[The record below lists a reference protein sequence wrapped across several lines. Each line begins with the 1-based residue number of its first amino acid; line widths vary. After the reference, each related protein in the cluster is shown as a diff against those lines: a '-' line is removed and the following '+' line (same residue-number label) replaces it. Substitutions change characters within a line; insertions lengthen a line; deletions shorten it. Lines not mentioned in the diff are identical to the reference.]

1 MIIWPFFAFIILVL
15 GARTAL
21 WHLRC
26 WQLREYR
33 LDRMRA
39 WLRTKDG
46 AMFWYPWIQP
56 GLLPRPRI
64 SSRILLAIA
73 LLGIFNLGIMLGGY
87 VWLNAKS
94 LTLLTL
100 LLLLWE
106 RTLFIQVAAVVW
118 ATGIP
123 TQWKKRQLFR
133 AAAQIV
139 SQDPALIRIGITGSY
154 GKSSTKEVLVHLL
167 KAHFGAENVLY
178 NPANQNNELAIARLI
193 LARRDFFVPQK
204 KPRVLVIETGA
215 YKRGEIATVCGMI
228 KPQIG
233 ILTGLNQQ
241 HLELFGSPQNIADA
255 KFELPSSVSEK
266 VFFNANNDR
275 LVQLFEDRSIQATK
289 IPIDLRAAQTID
301 PKPERTTFTAYGQ
314 DFVLPWPGQ
323 FFVENALLA
332 LECAREL
339 GMKPKD
345 LAQALAALP
354 PLERALNLSAHA
366 RGFAILQDT
375 YSANLDGVLQAVAHL
390 KNFPGQRVFVGIPL
404 RELGPE
410 AEEAHRQI
418 FAALEEIK
426 AQVYWCKPDFAELGR
441 SILGTEFTQL
451 KSDFGSFRAH
461 LEKLKNGDVILLESK
476 IPAEITNALK
486 DRQ

>member
-1 MIIWPFFAFIILVL
+1 MIIWPFFIFIILIL

-21 WHLRC
+21 WHLQC

-33 LDRMRA
+33 VDRMRA

-46 AMFWYPWIQP
+46 QIFWYPWIQP
-56 GLLPRPRI
+56 GLLPRPKI

-73 LLGIFNLGIMLGGY
+73 LLGIFNLGLLLLGY
-87 VWLNAKS
+87 F
-94 LTLLTL
+94 LLTL
-100 LLLLWE
+100 HWLTFTALLWE
-106 RTLFIQVAAVVW
+106 RTLFIQVAVVVW

-133 AAAQIV
+133 AAAQV
-139 SQDPALIRIGITGSY
+139 VTQDPDIIRIGITGSY
-154 GKSSTKEVLVHLL
+154 GKSSTKELLVHLL

-178 NPANQNNELAIARLI
+178 NPANENNELAIARLI
-193 LARRDFFVPQK
+193 LARRDFFSPTK
-204 KPRVLVIETGA
+204 KRRVLVIETGA

-228 KPQIG
+228 QPQIG

-241 HLELFGSPQNIADA
+241 HLELFGSVQNIANA

-275 LVQLFEDRSIQATK
+275 LVQLFEDREIQATK
-289 IPIDLRAAQTID
+289 IPIDLSAAQTVESQ
-301 PKPERTTFTAYGQ
+301 PNQTTFATYGQ
-314 DFVLPWPGQ
+314 NFVLPWPGK

-366 RGFAILQDT
+366 RGFTILQDT

-390 KNFPGQRVFVGIPL
+390 KNFPGKRIFVGIPL

-418 FAALEEIK
+418 FIALQETN
-426 AQVYWCKPDFAELGR
+426 AQVYWCKPDFAELGKG
-441 SILGTEFTQL
+441 ILGDNFHLL
-451 KSDFGSFRAH
+451 KSDFAP
-461 LEKLKNGDVILLESK
+461 LKKVLGTLKKGDVVLLESK
-476 IPAEITNALK
+476 VPSEITNALK